1 MVYCTLPFISVTMN
15 NIPSP
20 VECKNESSLPERGFS
35 LVKYVAL
42 GTIFGIVFVKAE
54 IISWFR
60 IQEMFHFQSFHMYGV
75 IGSAVA
81 VGLISMQLIKR
92 FHIKTLDGEEVR
104 ITPKEYNK
112 GTIIGSAFFGFGW
125 AITGACP
132 GPIYAQIGAGF
143 LVSFITLAGAMAGT
157 FVYGVLKDRLPE

>member
-1 MVYCTLPFISVTMN
+1 MN
-15 NIPSP
+15 TNPSP
-20 VECKNESSLPERGFS
+20 VECKNESAVPERG
-35 LVKYVAL
+35 LALMKYAIL
-42 GTIFGIVFVKAE
+42 GILFGITFVKAE

-75 IGSAVA
+75 IGSAVM

-92 FHIKTLDGEEVR
+92 FKIKTMDGEEVH
-104 ITPKEYNK
+104 ITPKKYDN
-112 GTIIGSAFFGFGW
+112 GTVIGSVFFGFGW

-143 LVSFITLAGAMAGT
+143 LVSILTLIGALGGT
-157 FVYGVLKDRLPE
+157 FIFGVLKNKLP

>member
-1 MVYCTLPFISVTMN
+1 MST
-15 NIPSP
+15 IPSP
-20 VECKNESSLPERGFS
+20 VECKNESSVPEKGFALLKY
-35 LVKYVAL
+35 LVL
-42 GTIFGIVFVKAE
+42 GILFGITFVKAE

-104 ITPKEYNK
+104 ITPKKYNK
-112 GTIIGSAFFGFGW
+112 GTVIGSIFFGFGW

-143 LVSFITLAGAMAGT
+143 LISLLTLIGAVGGT
-157 FVYGVLKDRLPE
+157 FVYGVFKDKLPH

>member
-1 MVYCTLPFISVTMN
+1 MN
-15 NIPSP
+15 TIPSP
-20 VECKNESSLPERGFS
+20 VECKNESAVTERGLA
-35 LVKYVAL
+35 LVKYVVL
-42 GTIFGIVFVKAE
+42 GIIFGITFVKAE

-75 IGSAVA
+75 IGSAVV

-92 FHIKTLDGEEVR
+92 FHIKTLSGEEVL
-104 ITPKEYNK
+104 ITPKKYNK
-112 GTIIGSAFFGFGW
+112 GTVIGSIFFGFGW

-143 LVSFITLAGAMAGT
+143 LVSVITLLGAIGGT
-157 FVYGVLKDRLPE
+157 FVYGVLKDRLPH

>member
-1 MVYCTLPFISVTMN
+1 MSTN
-15 NIPSP
+15 PSP
-20 VECKNESSLPERGFS
+20 VECKNESSVSEQGLA
-35 LVKYVAL
+35 LVKYVIL
-42 GTIFGIVFVKAE
+42 GILFGITFVKAE

-92 FHIKTLDGEEVR
+92 FHIKTLSGEEVR
-104 ITPKEYNK
+104 ITPKKYNK
-112 GTIIGSAFFGFGW
+112 GTVIGSIFFGFGW

-143 LVSFITLAGAMAGT
+143 LVSLITLLGAIGGT
-157 FVYGVLKDRLPE
+157 FVYGVLKDKLPH

>member
-1 MVYCTLPFISVTMN
+1 MN
-15 NIPSP
+15 ITPSP
-20 VECKNESSLPERGFS
+20 VECKNESNLPERGLA

-42 GTIFGIVFVKAE
+42 GILFGITFVKAE

-75 IGSAVA
+75 IGSAVV
-81 VGLISMQLIKR
+81 VGLISMQLIRR
-92 FHIKTLDGEEVR
+92 FNIKTLSGEEVY
-104 ITPKEYNK
+104 ITPKKYNK
-112 GTIIGSAFFGFGW
+112 GTVIGSIFFGFGW

-143 LVSFITLAGAMAGT
+143 LVSVITLLGAIGGT
-157 FVYGVLKDRLPE
+157 FVYGVLKDRLPH

>member
-1 MVYCTLPFISVTMN
+1 MN
-15 NIPSP
+15 TIPST
-20 VECKNESSLPERGFS
+20 VEYKNESAAPERGLA
-35 LVKYVAL
+35 LVKYVVV
-42 GTIFGIVFVKAE
+42 GIVFGITFVKAE

-92 FHIKTLDGEEVR
+92 FHIKTLSGEEVF
-104 ITPKEYNK
+104 ISPKKYNK
-112 GTIIGSAFFGFGW
+112 GTVIGSIFFGVGW

-143 LVSFITLAGAMAGT
+143 LVSVITLLGAIAGT
-157 FVYGVLKDRLPE
+157 FLYGVLKDRLPK